1 MPVRNVPLPSKYSP
15 QVVRMTATVLEQAK
29 NLLILGFL
37 SLPLMLIAFTMIMGF
52 GLGNVG
58 MILLFLGQITV
69 VPIAT
74 FLSNGIFGFIK
85 SKLG

>member
-1 MPVRNVPLPSKYSP
+1 MLARNVRLPSKYCS
-15 QVVRMTATVLEQAK
+15 QVERMSGTLLEYTK
-29 NLLILGFL
+29 NILILGFL

-69 VPIAT
+69 VPAAT

>member
-1 MPVRNVPLPSKYSP
+1 
-15 QVVRMTATVLEQAK
+15 MTTTILEYAK
-29 NLLILGFL
+29 NMLILGFL
-37 SLPLMLIAFTMIMGF
+37 SLPLMLVAFTFFMGF